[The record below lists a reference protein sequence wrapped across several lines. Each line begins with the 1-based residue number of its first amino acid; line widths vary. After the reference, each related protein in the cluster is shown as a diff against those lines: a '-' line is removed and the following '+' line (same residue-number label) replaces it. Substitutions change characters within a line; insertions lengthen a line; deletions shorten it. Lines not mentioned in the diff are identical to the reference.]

1 VKAYSASTT
10 PKALKDEQATPRAV
24 FERIEEVLNL
34 RFIHDVC
41 ATAKN
46 AKCKSYWNKRDNALK
61 RNWLVEIAE
70 PHHTAHDIHAFWMNP
85 PYSMLPEFTAKA
97 AYEASQGCI
106 VVGLVPHISSSRW
119 YQRYVH
125 NVASTV
131 FLPDGRINFEL
142 RGVVR
147 PGNAL
152 PSCFPVWTP
161 WLCPTSYQ
169 FFKRKS

>member
-1 VKAYSASTT
+1 MKAYSASTT
-10 PKALKDEQATPRAV
+10 PKALKDEQATPRTV
-24 FERIEEVLNL
+24 FERIEEVLGVM
-34 RFIHDVC
+34 FTHDVC
-41 ATAKN
+41 ASAKN
-46 AKCKSYWNKRDNALK
+46 KKCVSYWNKRDDAL
-61 RNWLVEIAE
+61 RQNWAARRRPSVL
-70 PHHTAHDIHAFWMNP
+70 WMNP

-97 AYEASQGCI
+97 AYEASRGII
-106 VVGLVPHISSSRW
+106 VVGLVPHMSSSRW

-125 NVASTV
+125 NVASAV

-161 WLCPTSYQ
+161 WRCSTSYQ
-169 FFKRKS
+169 FFTRKIDAT